1 MIREWMA
8 EAGPGLEMIFI
19 QKMMDQS
26 ITSVDESDMWYGPL
40 KKAFDKVDIFSPAI
54 SYPYLS
60 LLRMGWQ

>member
-1 MIREWMA
+1 MS

-40 KKAFDKVDIFSPAI
+40 KKAFDKVGMLQEAYSYIPAI
-54 SYPYLS
+54 SYP
-60 LLRMGWQ
+60 W